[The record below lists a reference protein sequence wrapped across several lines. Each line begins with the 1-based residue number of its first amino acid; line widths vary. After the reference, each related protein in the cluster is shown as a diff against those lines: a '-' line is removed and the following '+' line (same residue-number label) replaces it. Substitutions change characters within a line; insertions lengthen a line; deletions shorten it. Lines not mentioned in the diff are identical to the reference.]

1 MSSPEPCSADIL
13 IFKSGQRH
21 VGGSFFHPL
30 PRAHHTSPSAEN
42 RSRCQASVRVSRLIA
57 VSCPKTDSLRHH
69 RVAAYSPCSLRLT
82 ASVSCLQPLHIVANA
97 CLFNPLL
104 FYLLKYLISMTWQ
117 FFATDF
123 AVGIMCVLYVHT
135 RVCVGVWACTHAG
148 RGPRRL
154 STVSLCLSS
163 PCGLIFIHL
172 SLFCAMGLHTRATVQ
187 VLRTVCG
194 DWFFPSTT

>member
-1 MSSPEPCSADIL
+1 MSSPEPCLADIL

-42 RSRCQASVRVSRLIA
+42 RSICQASVRVSRLIA

-97 CLFNPLL
+97 CLFSPLL

-135 RVCVGVWACTHAG
+135 RVCVWVYGHAHIQAGDQEDCQLSPCVSLHLVDLSSSTYLYFVQWACT
-148 RGPRRL
+148 RVPQCR
-154 STVSLCLSS
+154 C
-163 PCGLIFIHL
+163 
-172 SLFCAMGLHTRATVQ
+172 
-187 VLRTVCG
+187 
-194 DWFFPSTT
+194 